1 MKLTIEPLLP
11 EAFAPFGTVVR
22 APAEVARTPFPAAL
36 GNLRPDARATLSA
49 SRALPKT
56 LPLTST
62 VMERHRHSSQ
72 TFLPLDVERYIVLVA
87 PHSATG
93 APDMLRARAFVVPG
107 DTGISYA
114 ADSWH
119 HPMIVLIGR
128 AASPCSCGAT
138 ERRRTSRPSPSM
150 NLSRSLRRGQA
161 EPQRLG

>member
-1 MKLTIEPLLP
+1 MMKLTIEPLLP

-62 VMERHRHSSQ
+62 VMERHRYSSQ

-87 PHSATG
+87 PHSPTG

-119 HPMIVLIGR
+119 DPMIVLDRPGCFAVLLWRDGTPADIETIALDEPLEIV
-128 AASPCSCGAT
+128 AAGSS
-138 ERRRTSRPSPSM
+138 
-150 NLSRSLRRGQA
+150 
-161 EPQRLG
+161 